1 MVVILQFLNLR
12 TMSIL
17 TFQITE
23 VNTYVCYAQGFAKQA
38 LAEKALICQSTFVHI
53 KEAELSFFPRTT
65 ILGSLYLLFK
75 KGYMS

>member
-1 MVVILQFLNLR
+1 MVLILQFLNLR

-38 LAEKALICQSTFVHI
+38 LAEKPHICQ
-53 KEAELSFFPRTT
+53 
-65 ILGSLYLLFK
+65 YLLLCI
-75 KGYMS
+75 